1 MSARLTH
8 ATLQAQ
14 QPAPPIPHGTPAV
27 RASSDFTAQ
36 VMARLTTPPPE
47 PDPRET
53 RARQVRAHMRRLARV
68 YMTLVLAS
76 GVALLALATLAP
88 WLLLGLVAAL
98 VSGALIAMT
107 FAAFVS
113 RLTGGV
119 VSGFGVAYVAMLAA
133 LAPPLLLLAR
143 RAGRGPFSSTRR
155 L

>member
-1 MSARLTH
+1 
-8 ATLQAQ
+8 
-14 QPAPPIPHGTPAV
+14 
-27 RASSDFTAQ
+27 
-36 VMARLTTPPPE
+36 
-47 PDPRET
+47 
-53 RARQVRAHMRRLARV
+53 MRRLARV

-98 VSGALIAMT
+98 VSLALIAMT
-107 FAAFVS
+107 VAAFVS

-143 RAGRGPFSSTRR
+143 RAGRGPFASTRR